1 MTAARRTGHRALPV
15 AVLAGQTQAIA
26 CVDL

>member
-1 MTAARRTGHRALPV
+1 MTAARRPGHRALPV
-15 AVLAGQTQAIA
+15 AVLAGQAQANA